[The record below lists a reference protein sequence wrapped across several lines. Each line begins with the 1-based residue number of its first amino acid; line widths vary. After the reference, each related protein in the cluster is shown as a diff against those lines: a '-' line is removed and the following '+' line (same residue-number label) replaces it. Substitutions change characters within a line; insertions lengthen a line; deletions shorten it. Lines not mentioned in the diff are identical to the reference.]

1 MRPVF
6 VSTCQISTYLPKGPI
21 SMKVTRCLLRCGHI
35 ARCACRSLFAA
46 RSIRERRGMIGKDK
60 LTCLITTLSVYAL
73 LLPTA
78 GLHVAHAATAEV
90 IAVHDGDTL
99 DVTIQGEK
107 VRIRLYGIDAPER
120 GQHGNVSSTR
130 FLKRLVFEH
139 PLEIRAIETDV
150 FRSNARDYPSGR
162 QEVKCQRRDCGQW
175 LRVGESEPMYRLPL
189 QSVEK
194 NRITSPE
201 AQTGNLV
208 GF

>member
-1 MRPVF
+1 
-6 VSTCQISTYLPKGPI
+6 
-21 SMKVTRCLLRCGHI
+21 MKVTRCLLRCGHI

-150 FRSNARDYPSGR
+150 FGRTLAIILLEGRKSSVNAAIVANGYAWVNPSQCIVSHCKRWKKIESQARKLKLGIWSGFDLVPPWEF
-162 QEVKCQRRDCGQW
+162 QERER
-175 LRVGESEPMYRLPL
+175 
-189 QSVEK
+189 
-194 NRITSPE
+194 N
-201 AQTGNLV
+201 
-208 GF
+208 